1 MRNSKV
7 VMAVAAGIMA
17 GALAVSLSTVAGG
30 PTPSVAAEV
39 PEQVGRAL
47 AQEALKLLGTG
58 GKLTLLARDTT
69 EFPQAAVDLAR
80 ESFVREVSKN
90 GGSVASVRQFAVDP
104 LRIVQVPPGDFFEAL
119 RRAGVGD
126 VIASFMGPPLLTEE
140 QRTALGDIK
149 PKVVAFC
156 SGAMPA
162 YVDLRLLAEQQL
174 LHAAVLSRLTEG
186 AGQAKP
192 AQETFDALYQRVD
205 AAALLIPPSAS
216 KGSAR

>member
-7 VMAVAAGIMA
+7 VMVVAAGIMA
-17 GALAVSLSTVAGG
+17 GALAVSLATVSGG

-47 AQEALKLLGTG
+47 AQEALKLLGPG
-58 GKLTLLARDTT
+58 GKVTLLARDTT

-80 ESFVREVSKN
+80 ESFLHEVSKS
-90 GGSVASVRQFAVDP
+90 GGTVATVRQFAVDP
-104 LRIVQVPPGDFFEAL
+104 LRIVQVPPGDFFEAI

-140 QRTALGDIK
+140 QRLALGDIK

-156 SGAMPA
+156 SGAMPT
-162 YVDLRLLAEQQL
+162 YVDLRLLAEQRL
-174 LHAAVLSRLTEG
+174 LHASVLSRLSDSPEH
-186 AGQAKP
+186 AKP
-192 AQETFDALYQRVD
+192 AKETFDALYQRAD
-205 AAALLIPPSAS
+205 AAALLSPSSPP